1 MQDRGYI
8 KWAPFNSLINDKD
21 IIKEKEQVV
30 KKVNKPI
37 LSEDQLSYINDKVMD
52 AYTNHYKVNI
62 SIYKNENI
70 ININGFINNIN
81 TFKKLIT
88 FNNTYVYFNQ
98 IISINNYIE

>member
-21 IIKEKEQVV
+21 IFKEKEQIV

-37 LSEDQLSYINDKVMD
+37 LSEDQLSYINDKV
-52 AYTNHYKVNI
+52 
-62 SIYKNENI
+62 
-70 ININGFINNIN
+70 
-81 TFKKLIT
+81 IT